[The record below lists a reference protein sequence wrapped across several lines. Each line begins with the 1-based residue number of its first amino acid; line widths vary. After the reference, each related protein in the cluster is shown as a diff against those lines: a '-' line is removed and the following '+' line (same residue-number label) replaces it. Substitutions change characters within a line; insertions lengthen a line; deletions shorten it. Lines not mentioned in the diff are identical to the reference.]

1 MIKAVFF
8 ELDRTLLDR
17 DTSVRLFAQGQYDR
31 LYPYLKQAGKETYV
45 TRFVELDN
53 HGLVRKD
60 RVYKQLVQELRV
72 RRLTWQDFY
81 KDYRANFRYTCRV
94 FQDTDIVLDMLKQA
108 GFLLGIITNG
118 SGHQMTNIRAINI
131 EHYFD
136 VILISEWE
144 GVKKPEPEI
153 FHRALGKLRVSAS
166 ESVFIGDNP
175 IADIAGA
182 GQVGMKTIWKRD
194 NPEQESVTA
203 DAVADAVIDNLSEL
217 LTVLQQLNGAKL

>member
-1 MIKAVFF
+1 
-8 ELDRTLLDR
+8 
-17 DTSVRLFAQGQYDR
+17 
-31 LYPYLKQAGKETYV
+31 
-45 TRFVELDN
+45 
-53 HGLVRKD
+53 
-60 RVYKQLVQELRV
+60 
-72 RRLTWQDFY
+72 
-81 KDYRANFRYTCRV
+81 
-94 FQDTDIVLDMLKQA
+94 MLKQA